1 MICVNH
7 VNHKNQR
14 SNNMEKIDWNVEG
27 MTCSNCALSVN
38 KYLQKEG
45 AENIKVNPISGAVS
59 FTNTAHKELN
69 DIKKGIGSLGYK
81 VVDKQVQGSHA
92 AAGHEH
98 HGHTHGSDGSFLD
111 TNKKRFLFCLP
122 FTLVLMLHM
131 IDNWVHIHWLMNP
144 WTQLA
149 LCMPVFLVGLWYFGR
164 SAWKSVINGMPNM
177 NVLVTLGAI
186 TSFAYS
192 LIGAIK
198 GWGHNY
204 LFFETTAS
212 IITLVLLG
220 NYLEEASISATQK
233 AVKSLAKSQKV
244 MANMIAFDDKHQEHI
259 FPVENTALKE
269 GDLILIKNGEQV
281 PIDAKILWGDAMLNE
296 AIITG
301 ESIPVNKSKNDFLI
315 GGSVLESGLVK
326 AQVTATG
333 NKTVLSGILKMVEDA
348 QGEKPPLQKLADRIS
363 AVFVPLIIGIAVIT
377 FLLNYFMADK
387 TVGVSL
393 MRAIAV
399 LVISCPCAMG
409 LATPAAIAVGLGRAA
424 KNGILFHNA
433 SALEAFKTIQQI
445 VFDKTGTLSTGKFVI
460 AAFESNIDESEFKK
474 IVYSLEKFSNHP
486 LGKSIAL
493 HWKGTEVVRWKSIE
507 ETKGLGIQATDEAGN
522 QYMAGSYKILP
533 NNYKDNN
540 HNIFITKNNDVIG
553 WVDVADEIRP
563 EAKEVL
569 AWLHQKN
576 IKTIL
581 LSGDRKEKCDALA
594 LQLGIDEVIAEQ
606 TPQQKLEKI
615 AELKTQKPTAMVGDG
630 INDAPALA
638 KATLGISVSDA
649 SQIAMQSS
657 DVILMNHG
665 LKNLPY
671 ALGLGKHT
679 NITIKENLFWAF
691 AYNIVAIPIAAFGF
705 LTPTVA
711 ALAMGFSD
719 IVLAANSVRLFVK
732 KVY

>member
-1 MICVNH
+1 
-7 VNHKNQR
+7 
-14 SNNMEKIDWNVEG
+14 MEKKEENIDWTVEG

-45 AENIKVNPISGAVS
+45 ASNVKVNPISGAVS
-59 FTNTAHKELN
+59 FNNAAQKELEQLKN
-69 DIKKGIGSLGYK
+69 GIGSLGYK
-81 VVDKQVQGSHA
+81 VVDKNHAQHHEHSSETNGS
-92 AAGHEH
+92 H
-98 HGHTHGSDGSFLD
+98 HGHSHGSDGSFLD

-131 IDNWVHIHWLMNP
+131 VDNWIHIEWLMNP
-144 WTQLA
+144 WIQMA
-149 LCMPVFLVGLWYFGR
+149 LCLPVFIVGLWYFGR
-164 SAWKSVINGMPNM
+164 SALKSVLNGMPNM
-177 NVLVTLGAI
+177 NVLITLGAI
-186 TSFAYS
+186 TSFVYS
-192 LIGAIK
+192 LVGAIN
-198 GWGHNY
+198 GWGHHY

-220 NYLEEASISATQK
+220 NYLEEASITATQR
-233 AVKSLAKSQKV
+233 AVKSLARSQKV
-244 MANMIAFDDKHQEHI
+244 MANMIAYDDKHEEHV

-281 PIDAKILWGDAMLNE
+281 PIDCKILWGDAMVSE
-296 AIITG
+296 AIVTG
-301 ESIPVNKSKNDFLI
+301 ESIPVSKGQKEFLI

-333 NKTVLSGILKMVEDA
+333 KNTVLSGILKMVEDA

-363 AVFVPLIIGIAVIT
+363 AVFVPLIIGIAVLT
-377 FLLNYFMADK
+377 FLINYFFMHHEA
-387 TVGVSL
+387 GVSI

-424 KNGILFHNA
+424 KNGILFRNA
-433 SALEAFKTIQQI
+433 TALETFKTIKQI
-445 VFDKTGTLSTGKFVI
+445 VFDKTGTLTTGKFVI
-460 AAFESNIDESEFKK
+460 AAFESKIPEQEFKVL
-474 IVYSLEKFSNHP
+474 VYSLEKFSNHP
-486 LGKSIAL
+486 MGKSIAAA
-493 HWKGTEVVRWKSIE
+493 WKGNELMRWKQIE
-507 ETKGLGIQATDEAGN
+507 EIKGMGIKATDDAGN
-522 QYMAGSYKILP
+522 EYIAGSFKILP
-533 NNYKDNN
+533 STYSDTA
-540 HNIFITKNNDVIG
+540 HNIFISKNNEVIG
-553 WVDVADEIRP
+553 WIDVADEIRP
-563 EAKEVL
+563 EAREVL
-569 AWLHQKN
+569 AWLHKRQ
-576 IKTIL
+576 IKSIL

-594 LQLGIDEVIAEQ
+594 AQLGIDVVIAEQ
-606 TPQQKLEKI
+606 SPQQKLEKI
-615 AELKTQKPTAMVGDG
+615 ATLSAQEPTAMVGDG

-638 KATLGISVSDA
+638 KATLGISLSDA

-671 ALGLGKHT
+671 ALGLGRHT

-691 AYNIVAIPIAAFGF
+691 AYNIVAIPIAALGF

-732 KVY
+732 KVF